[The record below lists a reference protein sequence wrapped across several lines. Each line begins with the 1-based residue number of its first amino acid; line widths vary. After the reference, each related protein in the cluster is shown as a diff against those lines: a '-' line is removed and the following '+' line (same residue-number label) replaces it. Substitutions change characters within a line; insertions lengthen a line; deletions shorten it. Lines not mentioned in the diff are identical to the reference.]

1 MTTASAPRRR
11 RRRRRRALVAA
22 ALAAVALTTVAVPT
36 VLERALDALAS
47 AGAPIEVVERALPF
61 GADGEPGV
69 DEPGVDDGLLPD
81 GPASPYADVPAVTGL
96 APDLLAALQAASDAA
111 AVDGV
116 ELVVNSGWRSV
127 ELQQAMRD
135 EAVVTYGSEEE
146 AARWVSTP
154 DESAHVTG
162 DAVDVG
168 GWDGAAWL
176 GQHGWQWG
184 LCQTYANE
192 SWHFEL
198 RPGAH
203 GGGCP
208 PMAADPTHAH

>member
-1 MTTASAPRRR
+1 MTTASAPLHRRR
-11 RRRRRRALVAA
+11 RGLVAAALVAA
-22 ALAAVALTTVAVPT
+22 ALATVAVPT
-36 VLERALDALAS
+36 ALERTLGALEDAGSHLD
-47 AGAPIEVVERALPF
+47 VVERALPL
-61 GADGEPGV
+61 GDDA
-69 DEPGVDDGLLPD
+69 EPGVDDGLLPE
-81 GPASPYADVPAVTGL
+81 GPASPYDDLPAVTGL
-96 APDLLAALQAASDAA
+96 DPALLAALQAASDAA

-116 ELVVNSGWRSV
+116 ELLVNSGWRSAT
-127 ELQQAMRD
+127 LQQAMRD

-176 GQHGWQWG
+176 GQQGWTWG

-198 RPGAH
+198 RAEAQGGA
-203 GGGCP
+203 CP